1 MVLIDVICIPN
12 MQMMY
17 NTYTNNWHK
26 NKQTIKKQSSHKMY
40 NTERK
45 HNRNDTQI
53 HVLKRERE
61 SYIAINIVNNYYDF
75 ILYFFYWRPLHKCVN
90 TFTTSGQILPTWM
103 LFVSS
108 FFIAVLFLCWPLE
121 GSVTPVVNN
130 WSASSPFGPCQVA
143 SERLSFQVLWPL

>member
-1 MVLIDVICIPN
+1 MLFVFRTCKWCTTLTRTID
-12 MQMMY
+12 
-17 NTYTNNWHK
+17 
-26 NKQTIKKQSSHKMY
+26 IKTSKQSKNNLRTKCTTQRE
-40 NTERK
+40 NTTEMTPK
-45 HNRNDTQI
+45 YMSWNG
-53 HVLKRERE
+53 REKVT
-61 SYIAINIVNNYYDF
+61 SPSTLLIIIMIFFN
-75 ILYFFYWRPLHKCVN
+75 FFYWSPLHKCVN